1 MITFNT
7 GRNYT
12 EHGQR
17 IAAQRVASGAVVMI
31 DIDRGID
38 YLLPTSTEFTQRGVM
53 SAYDHNR
60 VIYPSDI
67 GLSYDDYYAI
77 LKTLRAAAGAATSV

>member
-7 GRNYT
+7 GRKYT

-17 IAAQRVASGAVVMI
+17 IAAQRVDSGAVVMV
-31 DIDRGID
+31 DFDRGID
-38 YLLPTSTEFTQRGVM
+38 YLLPISTEFTQRGVM

-60 VIYPSDI
+60 VIYPSDV
-67 GLSYDDYYAI
+67 GLSYEDYYAI
-77 LKTLRAAAGAATSV
+77 IKTLLAAAGAVTAV

>member
-12 EHGQR
+12 EQGQR
-17 IAAQRVASGAVVMI
+17 IAAQRVESGAVVMV

-53 SAYDHNR
+53 AEYDHNR
-60 VIYPSDI
+60 VIYPSDV
-67 GLSYDDYYAI
+67 GLSYEDYYAI
-77 LKTLRAAAGAATSV
+77 LGNLRAAAGAVTSV